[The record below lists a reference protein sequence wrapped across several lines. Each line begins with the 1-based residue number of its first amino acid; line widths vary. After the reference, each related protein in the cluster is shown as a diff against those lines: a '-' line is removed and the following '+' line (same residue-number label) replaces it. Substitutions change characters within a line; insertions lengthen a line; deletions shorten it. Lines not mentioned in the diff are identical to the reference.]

1 MVPDIVDIV
10 LGAFIAVC
18 AAMGYMTGLA
28 WQVIR
33 VACLVLA
40 IWLTMLYS
48 APLADI
54 VRGNADALSPT
65 IQYVVCPVG
74 IFVALLLILYLVCHL
89 MRDLI
94 DGLKPKRFDRWSG
107 ALIGCLKG
115 MLLAGLCVSL
125 IMFSSVGERSE
136 GLRGALAGSVV
147 AKGSAYTEYL
157 VECTIAPLLPAEMGM
172 HLPGSD
178 GFDWPDAEE

>member
-1 MVPDIVDIV
+1 MVPDIVI
-10 LGAFIAVC
+10 GGFIAVC
-18 AAMGYMTGLA
+18 AAMGYMSGLA

-54 VRGNADALSPT
+54 VRGNADELSPT

-74 IFVALLLILYLVCHL
+74 IFIVLLLVLYLMCFF
-89 MRDLI
+89 MRDVI
-94 DGLKPKRFDRWSG
+94 DGIKPRRLDRWSG

-115 MLLAGLCVSL
+115 MLLAGLCVAA

-147 AKGSAYTEYL
+147 AKGSAYSAYA
-157 VECTIAPLLPAEMGM
+157 VESALTPILPEELGM
-172 HLPGSD
+172 HLPGSE
-178 GFDWPDAEE
+178 GFDWPETED